1 MILKLCV
8 SLSQVR
14 ILLPD
19 CWKNL
24 SLVSTKVQSITYAH
38 NCYEIL
44 AVEPWGTCV
53 SKSLP
58 FNPGVFDSFPY
69 PPWRTIAVHVG
80 VGHFSVCPLAHS
92 MLCLSFLL
100 FSLEFYFSFSLPL
113 PPFPSSLHC
122 QTEMGE
128 TWVNGQVLIMS
139 SCHKGVHYP
148 CVTLRMRRRM
158 KGTAWLATSTACAL
172 PAVLML
178 VFSSHH
184 LSCLGYACLIPM
196 TCTRTPFRLLL
207 GTPEICLDR

>member
-1 MILKLCV
+1 MYRSPSHTHQSTLYRSTSGWPHIIINFWTLLLIIVSNSLPMILKLCV

-128 TWVNGQVLIMS
+128 T
-139 SCHKGVHYP
+139 
-148 CVTLRMRRRM
+148 
-158 KGTAWLATSTACAL
+158 
-172 PAVLML
+172 
-178 VFSSHH
+178 
-184 LSCLGYACLIPM
+184 
-196 TCTRTPFRLLL
+196 
-207 GTPEICLDR
+207 